1 MPDFYT
7 EMLMHFFYTTSLAGL
22 IVHTSHIDGVQVP
35 KGKGHWAVLEGF
47 LPTEKHWNSAAQNTA
62 KGFNSPQLPQ

>member
-47 LPTEKHWNSAAQNTA
+47 LPTEKH
-62 KGFNSPQLPQ
+62 